1 MSAILLGMAVFYI
14 SDTHFSHPL
23 VSGLRGFRSVE
34 EHDETIFNN
43 IHKQV
48 RTGDTLWILGD
59 VVFGSSKR
67 EMLERL
73 RYETIGV
80 TLNVILGNHDR
91 PSPVMSNGHNFLQE
105 WTDLFDFVGTYA
117 RVSPGW
123 MLSHYPYDTRYVEEQ
138 HRDYD
143 ETREDRF
150 DQYRVRDCG
159 RPLIHGH
166 THNPQKYSISNKGT
180 PQVNVCLEAWD
191 MRPVPHGQ
199 IVDLLASKGGS
210 W

>member
-1 MSAILLGMAVFYI
+1 MLLHEMSAILLGMAVFYM

-23 VSGLRGFRSVE
+23 VSGLRGFRSIE

-43 IHKQV
+43 IRKQV

-123 MLSHYPYDTRYVEEQ
+123 MLSHYPYDTRYVKEK

-150 DQYRVRDCG
+150 DRANKVSGGAACSRLQPG
-159 RPLIHGH
+159 GSERPLSEPGATNKTADSVIG
-166 THNPQKYSISNKGT
+166 SI
-180 PQVNVCLEAWD
+180 CE
-191 MRPVPHGQ
+191 
-199 IVDLLASKGGS
+199 
-210 W
+210 